1 MGSGHTNE
9 IYHVLEDHRG
19 VTWFTTGAGLA
30 RRVNGSIEK
39 LDPYAR
45 SPHGPT
51 YRIYEDSQGNLWVNK
66 RSGLFRVT
74 ATGLEPL
81 VTEWTLSVCTR
92 IWTAIYG

>member
-9 IYHVLEDHRG
+9 IYYVLEDHRG
-19 VTWFTTGAGLA
+19 VTWFTTGAGPA

-51 YRIYEDSQGNLWVNK
+51 YRIYEVRKGTCGSTSALDF
-66 RSGLFRVT
+66 SGLPRP
-74 ATGLEPL
+74 AWSP
-81 VTEWTLSVCTR
+81 W
-92 IWTAIYG
+92 